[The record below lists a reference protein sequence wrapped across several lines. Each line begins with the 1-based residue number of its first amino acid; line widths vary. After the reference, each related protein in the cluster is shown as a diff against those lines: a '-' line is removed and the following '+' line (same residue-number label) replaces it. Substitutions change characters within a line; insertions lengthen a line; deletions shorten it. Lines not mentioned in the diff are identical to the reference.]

1 MSTNRPTTM
10 NEAEPAEQF
19 DDLNQQNHAN
29 LMGMWLFLATELLL
43 FGGLFAGFAVF
54 RILYPESFGEAAS
67 HLSVGLGVANTVV
80 LFTSGLTTKLADDA
94 VESRRRGL
102 GLALLLATIVLGSV
116 FLVIKGFEWHHEYE
130 IGLMPVLGLPFEY
143 PGPDPQNARLF
154 FNFYYAMTG
163 LHAAHMIIGLGLLGV
178 IAALLYR
185 WRDPPKIARQVRIS
199 GLYWAFVDVIWVFVF
214 TFLYLLRG

>member
-1 MSTNRPTTM
+1 M

-19 DDLNQQNHAN
+19 DDLAQQDHAN

-43 FGGLFAGFAVF
+43 FGGLFASFGVL
-54 RILYPESFGEAAS
+54 RTLHPETFGEAAS
-67 HLSVGLGVANTVV
+67 HLSVSLGLANTVV

-94 VESRRRGL
+94 VEAGRRLL
-102 GLALLLATIVLGSV
+102 GLTLLLGTIALGLV

-130 IGLMPVLGLPFEY
+130 IGLMPVLGLPFDY
-143 PGPDPQNARLF
+143 PGSDPQNARLF
-154 FNFYYAMTG
+154 FHFYYAMTG
-163 LHAAHMIIGLGLLGV
+163 LHAAHMIVGLGLLSV
-178 IAALLYR
+178 IAVLLFR

-214 TFLYLLRG
+214 TFLYLLRV